1 MPEINAVTGALTVP
15 VWALAAAAAVFLVLA
30 MLAVAQHGAAAV
42 MNAVLRAGVVIAV
55 LAAGWIYLQF
65 LERQEQLAARRDL
78 DGRAASLLA
87 RAVAPGSALSCLDE
101 LAGEAVQAACGKAV
115 FASPEAVS
123 AAVSYVTAQLAL
135 VMEATDY
142 ARRIDPTY
150 GAQLVPMRAALEL
163 DRFGF
168 VAHVLETRGCRPERC
183 DALELFSDPARVAG
197 NLRDR
202 VFDDLVTKYATA
214 WNAPRPLASAAEAG
228 PAPRAVSPQYDF
240 PSADSIPAVNIMVP
254 EQGAPNGNNGAGA
267 APAPRTQQAPPRRA
281 QQQRPATPRTPTDG
295 AAQ

>member
-15 VWALAAAAAVFLVLA
+15 VWAAGAAAAVFLVLA

-42 MNAVLRAGVVIAV
+42 MNAVLRAGVVIGV

-65 LERQEQLAARRDL
+65 LERQEQAAARRDL

-101 LAGEAVQAACGKAV
+101 LAGEAVEAACGKAV

-135 VMEATDY
+135 VMAATDY

-183 DALELFSDPARVAG
+183 DALELFSDPTRVAG

-202 VFDDLVTKYATA
+202 VFDDLVTKHATI
-214 WNAPRPLASAAEAG
+214 WNAPRPLASATEAA
-228 PAPRAVSPQYDF
+228 PAPRVVSPQYDF

-254 EQGAPNGNNGAGA
+254 EQGAPNANNGA
-267 APAPRTQQAPPRRA
+267 APAPRAQQAPPRRA
-281 QQQRPATPRTPTDG
+281 QQQRTTPRTPTDG